1 MEFYDFLQVNS
12 DSDSTQEEDMGRKR
26 EEDGEEKKGTHVRFI
41 DFMAVG
47 SI

>member
-12 DSDSTQEEDMGRKR
+12 DSESTQEDLGRKR